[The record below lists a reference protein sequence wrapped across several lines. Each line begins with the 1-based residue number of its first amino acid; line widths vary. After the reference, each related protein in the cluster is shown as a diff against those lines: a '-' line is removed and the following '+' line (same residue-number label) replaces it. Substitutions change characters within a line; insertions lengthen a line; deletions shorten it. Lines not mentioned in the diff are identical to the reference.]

1 MRRIV
6 VASLLVAGI
15 SVVVRPVVA
24 QTVNPVVSI
33 TNKTVTYPPSTTNW
47 LDPSNYQSS
56 QGINITGACSQ
67 DVYKVKLYATDTSSS
82 SGTTLPP
89 EYCMPTAVYDPTT
102 GLVTYVWSGQVAPI
116 NDTSTNP

>member
-33 TNKTVTYPPSTTNW
+33 TNQTITDPSGTKF
-47 LDPSNYQSS
+47 LDPSDYQSS
-56 QGINITGACSQ
+56 QVINITGACSQ

-102 GLVTYVWSGQVAPI
+102 GLVTDVWSGQVAPI